1 MDTTRNENQRVRER
15 RFRPRRRVGALAFF
29 RERGRSRWQ
38 AQVTDLSSLG
48 CRLEMSTP
56 VVDGELS
63 WVTLPGLEPWSCSVV
78 WRADDQIGL
87 AFNRPLHQAVAAS
100 MCERI
105 SLGGWHS

>member
-1 MDTTRNENQRVRER
+1 MNTPRNVNKTGRER

-78 WRADDQIGL
+78 WRADNQIGL
-87 AFNRPLHQAVAAS
+87 AFDRPLHQAVAAS
-100 MCERI
+100 MCDRI
-105 SLGGWHS
+105 SLGGWQC